1 MKFFKKT
8 TSVVLSILMVSNFT
22 FCRALEQPTDTDSE
36 ESKESSSFFPYVVAG
51 AGAVA
56 AGIGIFAFCNRGY
69 RNLGKPLHIPGV
81 PDNIKAI
88 HWNKHRCWWM
98 ASVLFLYYW
107 SDFKDFIYTNSN
119 DFADVQ
125 DENCKNLLRDLKE
138 IFKILDSCD
147 GNVCYITN
155 DEQKI
160 KRYFDNLRK
169 FGLEAKGE
177 NFCEAMLIPLLT
189 AFDGIH
195 SLERFNIIAAENA
208 CYIDNLTGK
217 KYNVK
222 FMLSHSKG
230 GHFYVYLQPIG
241 GGEGFA
247 IGIATLPDEDTI
259 GIYDLEWTDRDSY
272 SLMKVFKNIKQ

>member
-1 MKFFKKT
+1 MKFFKKI
-8 TSVVLSILMVSNFT
+8 TSAVLSVCMISNFT
-22 FCRALEQPTDTDSE
+22 FCSALEQPTDTDSE
-36 ESKESSSFFPYVVAG
+36 ESKKSSSFFPYVVAG

-56 AGIGIFAFCNRGY
+56 AAIGLWAFCNRGY
-69 RNLGKPLHIPGV
+69 YNLGKTIPNV
-81 PDNIKAI
+81 PANIKAI

-125 DENCKNLLRDLKE
+125 DENCKSVLRDLRE
-138 IFKILDSCD
+138 VFKILDRCD
-147 GNVCYITN
+147 GNICYITN

-169 FGLEAKGE
+169 FGLEVKDGDY
-177 NFCEAMLIPLLT
+177 CEAMLIPLLT

-208 CYIDNLTGK
+208 CYIDNFTGN
-217 KYNVK
+217 KYNIK
-222 FMLSHSKG
+222 FMSSGELG
-230 GHFYVYLQPIG
+230 GHYYIYLESVN
-241 GGEGFA
+241 GGESFA
-247 IGIATLPDEDTI
+247 IGRSTLPDEDTI
-259 GIYDLEWTDRDSY
+259 RPGKLDCKDNPIQPFVKLA
-272 SLMKVFKNIKQ
+272 VN